1 VKKFLFFSFS
11 NKRFIGV
18 LIAGKELKVKL
29 DKFIEMLLKRINKS
43 IFDDDIVTDI
53 LRDVRY
59 IESKILK

>member
-1 VKKFLFFSFS
+1 M
-11 NKRFIGV
+11 
-18 LIAGKELKVKL
+18 IAGKELKVKL